1 MVQIKF
7 GTPQVAQRQLEIFS
21 TAVLLATE
29 SPPRSPRKEEWR
41 ALMDQLSDT
50 SCSAYRAVR
59 APECWATQPP
69 DPSAHGPFA
78 PTLVFLTR
86 R

>member
-1 MVQIKF
+1 MPVLTRMNDCPAQGEMVQIKF

-41 ALMDQLSDT
+41 ALMDQLSET
-50 SCSAYRAVR
+50 SCAAYRAVR
-59 APECWATQPP
+59 
-69 DPSAHGPFA
+69 S
-78 PTLVFLTR
+78 
-86 R
+86 

>member
-59 APECWATQPP
+59 RSSVYWCRAA
-69 DPSAHGPFA
+69 
-78 PTLVFLTR
+78 
-86 R
+86 